1 MKATVKHPSKQVELK
16 VLNASLEE
24 QKKYF
29 EEFWLLPSSQKLLLL
44 PEYKQSLDLYLS
56 MRRPCKEFVTAVLSA
71 EDVDLGLVRRSVVGC
86 SLHPENEVLLVEL
99 GDWDLLEEYS
109 KENPQ
114 GQYLSDEAIECL
126 EDMAEY
132 ELAEKYAAPEVVS
145 ASTSLGGLFTPE
157 MLAALGK

>member
-99 GDWDLLEEYS
+99 GNWDLLE
-109 KENPQ
+109 
-114 GQYLSDEAIECL
+114 
-126 EDMAEY
+126 EY

>member
-99 GDWDLLEEYS
+99 GNWDLLEEYS

-145 ASTSLGGLFTPE
+145 ASTSLSGLFTPE